1 MMFLSKFE
9 PHQNKLVFSHH
20 REERAS
26 ESERAVLPLA
36 MLIFPRVCVPV
47 FMSFCVYIFII
58 HLCVTIYTY
67 GIKEYG
73 RTRQLSIGHTA
84 FLCGGKGF
92 LLAFIAHISSLFQIE
107 FLAQHKNKNARQNQ
121 TQKEIFVFVSID
133 WLVSLSPT
141 HFIRFLFFLFFYHS
155 LAYRLLRNISIVQ
168 RPEQIET
175 SEMFAQNAIQN
186 VWLNGEL
193 LHQARPDLSQ
203 TECTNQRMNG
213 QTNERNIIIMWKT
226 WICEQPAD
234 LLRIKR
240 LTCFQSVCLF
250 SWLDWRAG

>member
-26 ESERAVLPLA
+26 ESERAILPLA

-84 FLCGGKGF
+84 FLSGGKGF

-133 WLVSLSPT
+133 WLVSLS
-141 HFIRFLFFLFFYHS
+141 LSHS
-155 LAYRLLRNISIVQ
+155 LYPFPFLSVFLSLPCISIIAQ
-168 RPEQIET
+168 HFNRSET
-175 SEMFAQNAIQN
+175 RADWNEWNACSKC
-186 VWLNGEL
+186 
-193 LHQARPDLSQ
+193 H
-203 TECTNQRMNG
+203 T
-213 QTNERNIIIMWKT
+213 K
-226 WICEQPAD
+226 
-234 LLRIKR
+234 
-240 LTCFQSVCLF
+240 CL
-250 SWLDWRAG
+250 A

>member
-133 WLVSLSPT
+133 WLVSLSLPLT
-141 HFIRFLFFLFFYHS
+141 LSVSFSFCFSITPLHIDYCATFQSFRDPS
-155 LAYRLLRNISIVQ
+155 RLKRVKCLLKM
-168 RPEQIET
+168 PYK
-175 SEMFAQNAIQN
+175 MFGLMKSYYIK
-186 VWLNGEL
+186 
-193 LHQARPDLSQ
+193 P
-203 TECTNQRMNG
+203 G
-213 QTNERNIIIMWKT
+213 QT
-226 WICEQPAD
+226 
-234 LLRIKR
+234 
-240 LTCFQSVCLF
+240 
-250 SWLDWRAG
+250 